1 MTSLSDQI
9 DRLTRHARAI
19 NSAASQTADKRTTVS
34 VFTRAVLYT
43 QLGDLIRDIDPS
55 ELGLFTLLEPPS
67 ANSYDRDT
75 HTSTDPK
82 ITRTRFH
89 GATPLKK
96 RPPRQDKS
104 QAIEPEVYAHAALK
118 YIDQ

>member
-1 MTSLSDQI
+1 MASLSDQI
-9 DRLTRHARAI
+9 DRFTRNTRAI
-19 NSAASQTADKRTTVS
+19 KAVASQTANTTTTAS

-55 ELGLFTLLEPPS
+55 ELGLFTLVEAPS
-67 ANSYDRDT
+67 TNPYDKDSHSST
-75 HTSTDPK
+75 HPK
-82 ITRTRFH
+82 ITRTQFQ

-96 RPPRQDKS
+96 RPTRQDPA
-104 QAIEPEVYAHAALK
+104 QEIEPEVYAHAALK